1 EGMRRESAPGNQTA
15 GGALQQIQH
24 LVPVHLGRDLLSPV
38 IERGEPVLH
47 LLVQHG
53 SRQGQHHRSGRH
65 CQHRNDQHHNA
76 LSHPITSCFF
86 HYIRLRS
93 PLSSKKAPPKAALF
107 CSAPRRGQAVIPQ
120 VLPGAEPH
128 PPPPAPERRAT
139 RGGSTALRSCAG
151 RQRNPA
157 PAPAG

>member
-1 EGMRRESAPGNQTA
+1 
-15 GGALQQIQH
+15 
-24 LVPVHLGRDLLSPV
+24 
-38 IERGEPVLH
+38 LH

-157 PAPAG
+157 PAPAGGRQPGTRHHPRGCQTLPSADTPGGASPAPGPGRYGFHGGD